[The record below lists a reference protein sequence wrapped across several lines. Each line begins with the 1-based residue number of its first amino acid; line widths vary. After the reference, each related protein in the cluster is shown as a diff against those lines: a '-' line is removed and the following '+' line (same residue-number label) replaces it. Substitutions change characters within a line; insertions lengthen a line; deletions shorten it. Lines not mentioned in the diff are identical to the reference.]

1 MSNIGDYQA
10 LVAALSI
17 SFTSQA
23 SEAIALTA
31 KDATALGNSV
41 QAGALPVRLLLPYSD
56 RERLS
61 AEMGEPEMGNLATIR
76 WFFTDQLL
84 WRPLPHGFGLSDSAY
99 DLREYCSAYM
109 TAALSLDASSISDR
123 MALESVRAIAREDI
137 NFPRG
142 SDNWYIGVD
151 VTWTI
156 REDDPL

>member
-10 LVAALSI
+10 LVAALSV

-31 KDATALGNSV
+31 KDATALANSV

-56 RERLS
+56 RERMS
-61 AEMGEPEMGNLATIR
+61 AEMLEPEIGNQATVR

-84 WRPLPHGFGLSDSAY
+84 WRPLGHGLGLVDSAY

-123 MALESVRAIAREDI
+123 MALESVRVNVREDI

-142 SDNWYIGVD
+142 SDNWYIGAD
-151 VTWTI
+151 VIWTVI
-156 REDDPL
+156 EDDPL